1 MKLYKAT
8 LAIAALL
15 LLFTQSTAAAG
26 SSDVNEWEVEKEIYF
41 EINEERYNNGLNGL
55 NYNPGLSDAASE
67 HSDRM
72 AERGSLFHTSNLLS
86 SFRDEGVSC
95 NLAAENVAYTYHVGK
110 SDAEVADRLVEMW
123 MGSSGHRHNVL
134 NGNYDQ
140 TGIAVTTVGPY
151 TVATQNF
158 CR

>member
-1 MKLYKAT
+1 MKFYKAT
-8 LAIAALL
+8 LAVTALL
-15 LLFTQSTAAAG
+15 VLFAQGTAAAG

-41 EINEERYNNGLNGL
+41 EINDERYDNGLNGL
-55 NYNPGLSDAASE
+55 NYNTGLSDAASE

-72 AERGSLFHTSNLLS
+72 ADEGRLFHTSSLLS

-95 NLAAENVAYTYHVGK
+95 NRAAENVAYTYHVGK
-110 SDAEVADRLVEMW
+110 SDAEVADRLVDMW
-123 MGSSGHRHNVL
+123 MDSSGHRNNVL
-134 NGNYDQ
+134 NGDYDH

-158 CR
+158 CG